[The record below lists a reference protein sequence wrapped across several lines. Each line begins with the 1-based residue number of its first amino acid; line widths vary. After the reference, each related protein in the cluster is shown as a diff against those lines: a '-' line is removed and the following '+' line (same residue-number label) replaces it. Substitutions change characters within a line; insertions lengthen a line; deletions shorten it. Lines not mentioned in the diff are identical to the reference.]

1 MGRRQIVD
9 DAVLWLSMLS
19 IAVICLIMLYF
30 GITGIAGLPG
40 SEAGPETQAF
50 ALSVYVL
57 YILLPLLIV
66 NIVLDTTIISRIFEW
81 SMPLLYL
88 VIMLDIVL
96 MTVLFLMMGL

>member
-1 MGRRQIVD
+1 MERRQIVD

-30 GITGIAGLPG
+30 GVNGIAGLPG
-40 SEAGPETQAF
+40 SEAGTTTQAF